1 MVGCSWVIE
10 MYFQRIA
17 DLRIDKDL
25 RQKDSA
31 DVLNMNP
38 EVYRRYEK
46 GEREIPVWAL
56 IQLADFY
63 KTSVDYLLGR
73 TNDPTPHA

>member
-1 MVGCSWVIE
+1 
-10 MYFQRIA
+10 MYFQRLA
-17 DLRIDKDL
+17 DLRTDRDL
-25 RQKDSA
+25 RQKDIA
-31 DVLNMNP
+31 AILKMNP

-56 IQLADFY
+56 IRLADFY

-73 TNDPTPHA
+73 TNDPTPPHA

>member
-1 MVGCSWVIE
+1 MGGI

-17 DLRIDKDL
+17 DLRIDHDL
-25 RQKDSA
+25 RQKDVA
-31 DVLNMNP
+31 ALLNMNP

-56 IQLADFY
+56 IRLAELY

-73 TNDPTPHA
+73 TNDPTVPHA